1 MVHTEQDYKDAAS
14 ALPDEYL
21 GSRFGRSGLDKASV
35 SAIHTRALFKD
46 NAEQMG
52 MLGGS
57 VGESV
62 QKRGLALA
70 KTIAQAHAAK
80 TRKEKAST
88 NDVVLLDL
96 LNQHMAP
103 IEEALAEK
111 YGENYYEQIAAKYL
125 DQDVFERLMAIEDP
139 EERKAAMREEL
150 AQRFREGKIEIEEPE
165 IRDWLETY
173 LEKKEELGVQIER
186 IHTTGVVKDT
196 DSLRSQF
203 EAKASDR
210 AEQIEKSKVAEASID
225 KARYTAPDTDIVSDD
240 LSAFLK
246 S

>member
-1 MVHTEQDYKDAAS
+1 MAHTEQDYKDAAS
-14 ALPDEYL
+14 ALPDGYL
-21 GSRFGRSGLDKASV
+21 VSRFGRFGLEKAAV
-35 SAIHTRALFKD
+35 SAIHTRALFND

-52 MLGGS
+52 LLGGS

-111 YGENYYEQIAAKYL
+111 YGENYYEQITAKYL

-173 LEKKEELGVQIER
+173 LEKKEELGVEIER

-203 EAKASDR
+203 EAKASDHV
-210 AEQIEKSKVAEASID
+210 EKLDESLVAE
-225 KARYTAPDTDIVSDD
+225 TAVENTSDREFD
-240 LSAFLK
+240 NSADFEDFGAFLK